1 MKGVS
6 IMTYTNQE
14 KAAIVAQYQQGTPVP
29 KLSAEYGVCERTIYR
44 WAKKYCAINLGE
56 KRTLTTKECDMLLRR
71 VTKLENIV
79 AILKMV
85 NCTVH
90 APLKEKLHELELLYD
105 QYDVHTLCEALDVS
119 RGTFYNHILRNKR
132 GNAWFE
138 KRREEYC
145 VLIREVFDAYRQVLG
160 AEKIRTILVQR
171 GHHVSTEYVA
181 KLMREMGLSSIRTTA
196 KQDYLKLHEPEKK
209 KNILRQQFQTDR
221 PNQIWV
227 SDVTCFKLG
236 DHYLY
241 TCVIL
246 DLFSRKVIAYKISK
260 KNSTQLI
267 TSTFKMAWER
277 RSPEAKLIFHS
288 DRGSQYTS
296 HRLRQLLHE
305 RSVVQSFSNSGKP
318 HDNAVAE
325 SFFATFKKEEVY
337 RKNYTSEADFK
348 RGVDSYIEFYNTQRP
363 HRTLKN
369 LTPCQVEDIFM
380 NGNA

>member
-1 MKGVS
+1 MS
-6 IMTYTNQE
+6 YTDQE
-14 KAAIVAQYQQGTPVP
+14 KAAIIAQYKQGISVQ
-29 KLSAEYGVCERTIYR
+29 KLSTEYEVCQRTIYR
-44 WAKKYCAINLGE
+44 WAKTYYNISADE
-56 KRTLTTKECDMLLRR
+56 KLTVTGKEYDILLRR
-71 VTKLENIV
+71 VTKLENII
-79 AILKMV
+79 AILKSV

-132 GNAWFE
+132 SNAWFE

-145 VLIREVFDAYRQVLG
+145 ILIREVFDEYRQVLG

-171 GHHVSTEYVA
+171 GHQVSTEYVA

-209 KNILRQQFQTDR
+209 KNILRQHFQADR

-236 DHYLY
+236 NHYLY

-267 TSTFKMAWER
+267 TSTFKMAREQR
-277 RSPEAKLIFHS
+277 TPEAKLIFHS

-296 HRLRQLLHE
+296 HRFQQLLHE
-305 RSVVQSFSNSGKP
+305 HSVIQSFSNSGKP

-380 NGNA
+380 EGNA